1 MRDHD
6 ALLSTGP
13 SASVPAC
20 RGSDAPE
27 PKKTSKEKGLP
38 PQVNYDPRSA
48 TFAEPCPDVVVGNE
62 VEELLGVDGRL
73 EYAVRVFVT
82 GAEW

>member
-1 MRDHD
+1 MMRCYQ
-6 ALLSTGP
+6 P
-13 SASVPAC
+13 VPAPLFP
-20 RGSDAPE
+20 RVVDQTP
-27 PKKTSKEKGLP
+27 PNRKKTSKEKGLP